1 MEQRIGHNSPP
12 VHAAGT
18 DPAFVPGL
26 TPPRPAEPEEHP
38 PVPRDAVPDVRA
50 EPEPQAEAEEA
61 AAEVEPQ
68 LVTDGPAFEVSD
80 QRGSITV
87 DSTGVI
93 FRLDDET
100 AEFGWPEIGAV
111 GMSTPLFGRRLTVT
125 VHTTGR
131 RSYHADIQAT
141 NRNLPKQW
149 AAELDTVLDSYFE
162 DTQTTT

>member
-1 MEQRIGHNSPP
+1 M
-12 VHAAGT
+12 
-18 DPAFVPGL
+18 
-26 TPPRPAEPEEHP
+26 
-38 PVPRDAVPDVRA
+38 PRDAAPDVRA

-68 LVTDGPAFEVSD
+68 PVTDGPVFEVSD

-111 GMSTPLFGRRLTVT
+111 EMSTPPFGRRLTVT

-131 RSYHADIQAT
+131 RSYHADITAT